1 MLTPFDERGSI
12 DENELRRMVDFQ
24 IEAGVDGVFP
34 CGSVGEAVHLRYEEK
49 VTLIK
54 VVADKAG
61 GRVSVTPGVGSSFA
75 GEAVRLARR
84 AAALG
89 CDAVV
94 AAPPYFYKLPPASIE
109 AHFRTLAEAV
119 AIPVVLYN
127 IPLFSQPLSHDL
139 VGRLSRLERVVGLK
153 DSSGSMVDFLHFM
166 DCSTRAGGRLALL
179 TGREETLL
187 PTLFM
192 GGRGCMTATAGI
204 LPEVMVAIFKA
215 WQAGDHAT
223 ARTLQLAV
231 LPVVREMFSLPFPAG
246 FKTAMEI
253 RGFSMGPL
261 KQPLGEADGA
271 RRHGV
276 RKRLEAM
283 IAALLDRL
291 Q

>member
-1 MLTPFDERGSI
+1 
-12 DENELRRMVDFQ
+12 
-24 IEAGVDGVFP
+24 
-34 CGSVGEAVHLRYEEK
+34 VGEAVHLRFEQK
-49 VTLIK
+49 VALMK
-54 VVADKAG
+54 VVADQAG
-61 GRVSVTPGVGSSFA
+61 GRAAVTPGVGSSHA
-75 GEAVRLARR
+75 GEAVQLARQ
-84 AAALG
+84 AAAIG

-94 AAPPYFYKLPPASIE
+94 AAPPYFYKLPQASIE
-109 AHFRTLAEAV
+109 AHFRTLAEAA

-166 DCSTRAGGRLALL
+166 DCTNRSGGHLALL

-204 LPEVMVAIFKA
+204 LPEVMVAIYKA
-215 WQAGDHAT
+215 WQAGDHDT
-223 ARTLQLAV
+223 ARSLQLGV

-253 RGFSMGPL
+253 RGFAMGPL
-261 KQPLGEADGA
+261 KQPLGEADAA
-271 RRHGV
+271 RCHGV
-276 RKRLEAM
+276 RKRLEAV

-291 Q
+291 